1 MSDLVIVAFDDEQTA
16 FDARAALVKLQ
27 REYLIEM
34 EDAVVITRKA
44 DGGVQLHQAV
54 NLTAIG
60 AAGGG
65 FWGALVGLLFLNP
78 ILGAAV
84 GAGAGA
90 LSGWMGDVGIE
101 DAFLKEVGNSVPPG
115 GAALGVLIRKMTA
128 DKVLAAMGE
137 FAGKGR
143 VLQTS
148 LTTDQERALADK
160 LATAPNNTGPN
171 QTGPNQTGPN
181 QTGPNQ
187 TGSTQPTAE
196 PNATIANHGEGH
208 GAITTSA
215 PPAPTA
221 GSETGGEGSPVPQ
234 QTGGAFSFATDGV
247 PDHDAAGNNKPGS

>member
-1 MSDLVIVAFDDEQTA
+1 MSDLVIVAFDNEETA
-16 FDARAALVKLQ
+16 FDARSALVKLQ

-54 NLTAIG
+54 NLTALG

-65 FWGALVGLLFLNP
+65 FWGTLVGLLFLNP
-78 ILGAAV
+78 LLGAAV

-90 LSGWMGDVGIE
+90 LSGYMSDTGIE
-101 DAFLKEVGNSVPPG
+101 DAFLKEVGAAVPPG

-128 DKVLAAMGE
+128 DKVLAAMSA

-148 LTTDQERALADK
+148 LTQEQEDRLA
-160 LATAPNNTGPN
+160 NTLQHQGHTPR
-171 QTGPNQTGPN
+171 T
-181 QTGPNQ
+181 
-187 TGSTQPTAE
+187 E
-196 PNATIANHGEGH
+196 DNHGEGH

-215 PPAPTA
+215 PPAPPA
-221 GSETGGEGSPVPQ
+221 GSQTGGEGSEQPQ
-234 QTGGAFSFATDGV
+234 HTGGAFSFATDGL
-247 PDHDAAGNNKPGS
+247 PDPDAAETHKPGA

>member
-78 ILGAAV
+78 LLGAAV

-148 LTTDQERALADK
+148 LTTEQERILADK
-160 LATAPNNTGPN
+160 LASGGQHSAASQTAD
-171 QTGPNQTGPN
+171 
-181 QTGPNQ
+181 
-187 TGSTQPTAE
+187 
-196 PNATIANHGEGH
+196 ANHGEGH

-215 PPAPTA
+215 PPAPPA
-221 GSETGGEGSPVPQ
+221 GSQTGGEGSDVPQ
-234 QTGGAFSFATDGV
+234 HTGGAFSFATDGI
-247 PDHDAAGNNKPGS
+247 PDADAAENNKPGQ

>member
-1 MSDLVIVAFDDEQTA
+1 MSDLVIVAFDNEETA
-16 FDARAALVKLQ
+16 FDARSALVKLQ

-65 FWGALVGLLFLNP
+65 FWGTLVGLLFLNP
-78 ILGAAV
+78 LLGAAV

-90 LSGWMGDVGIE
+90 LSGYMSDTGIE
-101 DAFLKEVGNSVPPG
+101 DAFLKEVGASVPPG

-143 VLQTS
+143 VIQTS
-148 LTTDQERALADK
+148 LTTAQEEALSTT
-160 LATAPNNTGPN
+160 LAGAH
-171 QTGPNQTGPN
+171 
-181 QTGPNQ
+181 
-187 TGSTQPTAE
+187 QPHG
-196 PNATIANHGEGH
+196 NAGEGH

-215 PPAPTA
+215 PPAPPA
-221 GSETGGEGSPVPQ
+221 GSQTGGEGSAQPQ
-234 QTGGAFSFATDGV
+234 HTGGAFSFATDGL
-247 PDHDAAGNNKPGS
+247 PDPDDAAHNKPGATPTAG